1 MRDEEKQL
9 KAQMDLLRKEWEQQK
24 QEKQEVVDAEDVAEI
39 VASWTGVPVTRLTES
54 ESERLLNLEKVLHER
69 VIGQDEAIS
78 ATARA
83 VRRARAGLKDPR
95 RPVGSFIFMGPT
107 GVGKTELSKALAEAM
122 FGDENA
128 MIRLDMSE
136 YMEQYSGVHADRLRA
151 GLRRATRRAAS

>member
-24 QEKQEVVDAEDVAEI
+24 HEKQEVVDAEDVAEI

-83 VRRARAGLKDPR
+83 AR
-95 RPVGSFIFMGPT
+95 GSSRQSAPPPGT
-107 GVGKTELSKALAEAM
+107 GVRPSGACRRGCSPLTR
-122 FGDENA
+122 
-128 MIRLDMSE
+128 IRSPLPSN
-136 YMEQYSGVHADRLRA
+136 SGVNR
-151 GLRRATRRAAS
+151 